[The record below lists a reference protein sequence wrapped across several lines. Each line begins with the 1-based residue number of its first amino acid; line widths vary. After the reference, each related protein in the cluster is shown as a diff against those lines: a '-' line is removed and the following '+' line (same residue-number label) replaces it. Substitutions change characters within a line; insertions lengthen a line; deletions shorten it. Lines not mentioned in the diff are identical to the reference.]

1 MIFRVEQNPA
11 STDQILGYP
20 NAPNV
25 LNVKTCIDSKLRISP
40 IAPLALLKLKISACD
55 PRYYVYI
62 INNYI
67 SLPADQYPKLVHM
80 LVDHALTGC
89 CTTWLFR
96 DGCINMCTDLVWY
109 WLLLPNKQSEQTTVT
124 L

>member
-1 MIFRVEQNPA
+1 MICAECIKCENLHSLQA
-11 STDQILGYP
+11 EDIP
-20 NAPNV
+20 NRSSSPFEAYN
-25 LNVKTCIDSKLRISP
+25 IGLRSP
-40 IAPLALLKLKISACD
+40 ILC
-55 PRYYVYI
+55 VYDK
-62 INNYI
+62 YI

-96 DGCINMCTDLVWY
+96 DGSINMCTDLVWY